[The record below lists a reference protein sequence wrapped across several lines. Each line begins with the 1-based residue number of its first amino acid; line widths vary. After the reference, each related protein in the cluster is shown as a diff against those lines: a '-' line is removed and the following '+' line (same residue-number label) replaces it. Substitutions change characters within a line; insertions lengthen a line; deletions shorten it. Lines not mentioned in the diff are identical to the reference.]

1 MRLRQ
6 AKRLINL
13 RVSFLVSKHCPA
25 SQVNV
30 VSGLT
35 GIRQGSWPFRYLGCI
50 LYKGRKKCQ
59 SFQHLI
65 DMVNAKLQGWVRKLL
80 SPGGRL
86 VLIKHVL
93 SAIPIHVLAVM
104 EPFLNHMNIER
115 LFSKCFWGEYGRR
128 SEESMARMAE
138 VDISG
143 CGEWFGGSEFS

>member
-1 MRLRQ
+1 
-6 AKRLINL
+6 
-13 RVSFLVSKHCPA
+13 
-25 SQVNV
+25 
-30 VSGLT
+30 
-35 GIRQGSWPFRYLGCI
+35 
-50 LYKGRKKCQ
+50 
-59 SFQHLI
+59 
-65 DMVNAKLQGWVRKLL
+65 MVNAKLQGWVRKLL

-104 EPFLNHMNIER
+104 EPPQSVLNHIEL
-115 LFSKCFWGEYGRR
+115 LFSKFFWGEYGRR